1 MDTPDFIDTYKTA
14 EYRHWEDALNDVAAA
29 AIDARLK
36 HLQDGKKGDWSPVG
50 DGVCEL
56 RFLQTGPGWRV
67 YFHETNQ
74 GTLILLLLGGDKSS
88 QKNDIKKAQAIL
100 KELKARQAALKKQRQ
115 AQQAQA
121 ARLQQAASPTGAR
134 KK

>member
-1 MDTPDFIDTYKTA
+1 M
-14 EYRHWEDALNDVAAA
+14 
-29 AIDARLK
+29 
-36 HLQDGKKGDWSPVG
+36 
-50 DGVCEL
+50 

-67 YFHETNQ
+67 YFHATNQ

-100 KELKARQAALKKQRQ
+100 KEPKARQAVLKKQRQ